1 MKTTNKN
8 TRQYKTTLTKTANCR
23 LAWVEKGEG
32 DGGGTSRNGDS
43 PNANTFHTNINI
55 CLCHMRA
62 TGESTNG
69 VGPHH
74 GSVTLMNIASGSER
88 QKLKETEKER
98 GLAIDRP
105 WRCWPHF

>member
-1 MKTTNKN
+1 MRTTNKN

-23 LAWVEKGEG
+23 LAWVGKGEG
-32 DGGGTSRNGDS
+32 DGDGTSRNGDS
-43 PNANTFHTNINI
+43 LNANTFHTNINI

-88 QKLKETEKER
+88 LKEREGEEKR
-98 GLAIDRP
+98 
-105 WRCWPHF
+105 